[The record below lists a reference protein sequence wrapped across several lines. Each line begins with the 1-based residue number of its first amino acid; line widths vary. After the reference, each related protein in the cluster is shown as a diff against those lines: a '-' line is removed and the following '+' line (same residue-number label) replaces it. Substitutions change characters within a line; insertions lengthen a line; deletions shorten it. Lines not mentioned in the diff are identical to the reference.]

1 MPSFAAPGSS
11 FPDEETQAD
20 GYGDGS
26 LAPRTYAAAAHEG
39 NGGWGAQTTGGEG
52 AAEEGFP
59 LGRLL
64 RRRWWVLLLGLAC
77 GLGGGYLYDLSQP
90 PVYQSVAELTVSARR
105 AALPGTEGGGGEM
118 EQLTGDTLGNYLY
131 RAQTAPLVARAVRE
145 RRLDELPAFKGAG
158 SPVGRILKGLEGT
171 QVPGTRVLQFTYS
184 GGSPE
189 ETGAVLDAVVD
200 AFAAEVREESQSGVR
215 EAIRLISEA
224 RDQVLRDLEA
234 AEAAHREFER
244 NSPLVRGPDGQPLN
258 PHAADLL
265 ALDAA
270 RDELSLELSNL
281 VAEVESIRSS
291 MEAGGRRAALAQM
304 ASLKRESVG
313 ENPAVAELGFEEQHL
328 DLILELEEA
337 RETKGANHPD
347 IKRLE
352 NRLAALRRIEAERAG
367 LQTGVDG
374 AGPDGAGGPASFL
387 DLYVEARVERAR
399 VLQSQIDRLD
409 ERYEATR
416 EAAESVRDAES
427 RERELRDRRDRH
439 AALYAALVSDVDQ
452 LDLLKDADTVRVTP
466 ITPPGP
472 GRPARAPLF
481 RALGAGGA
489 LGLAVAFGLAYLL
502 EQSDR
507 RFTGPAELRAEFGLP
522 LLGHVPQ
529 IPARTLKEAKRVR
542 DGVPDPG
549 LSTVLRPKSQ
559 LAESYRAVRTGLL
572 SAARNGAKVVQV
584 TSPDRGDGKS
594 TLTANVAVTLGR
606 VGKKTVL
613 VDVDLRRPRVR
624 RMFGL
629 PQVSA
634 EDPGVG
640 TAEVIADPDKLDEA
654 LVESGQPGLWLLPC
668 AARPDHPAELLSSEA
683 YETFLEVL
691 RQKFDFVLLDSP
703 PVLAVSDPAATAR
716 LADGVMVVTR
726 LHPRTR
732 RRLGECLD
740 TLDQAGANVLGLVV
754 NAVPT
759 SGEYTRE
766 VQGGYYGGYG
776 YGAFAGRDAY
786 YSDEATAAP
795 ASAALIEAAPASASS
810 ASADAG
816 GAAEVARSR

>member
-1 MPSFAAPGSS
+1 MPSFAASGSS
-11 FPDEETQAD
+11 FPGEDPQAE
-20 GYGDGS
+20 GYGRGGDGPN
-26 LAPRTYAAAAHEG
+26 APRSHAVTGYDA
-39 NGGWGAQTTGGEG
+39 NGGWGAQSAGGD
-52 AAEEGFP
+52 AATEEGFQ

-64 RRRWWVLLLGLAC
+64 RRRWWVLLLGLAS
-77 GLGGGYLYDLSQP
+77 GLGGGYLYDLYQP

-105 AALPGTEGGGGEM
+105 TALPGSEGGGGEP
-118 EQLTGDTLGNYLY
+118 EELAGEALGNYLY
-131 RAQTAPLVARAVRE
+131 RAQTGPLVARAVRE

-158 SPVGRILKGLEGT
+158 SPVGRILKGLEGG
-171 QVPGTRVLQFTYS
+171 QVPGTRVLQLTYS

-189 ETGAVLDAVVD
+189 ETGAVLDAVV
-200 AFAAEVREESQSGVR
+200 ATFVEEVREEGQSGIR

-244 NSPLVRGPDGQPLN
+244 TSPLVRGPDGQPLN

-265 ALDAA
+265 ALDRA

-281 VAEVESIRSS
+281 TAEVESIRSS
-291 MEAGGRRAALAQM
+291 MEVGGRRAALAQM
-304 ASLKRESVG
+304 ASLKRESAG
-313 ENPAVAELGFEEQHL
+313 ENPAIAELGFEEQHL
-328 DLILELEEA
+328 DLILQLEEA
-337 RETKGANHPD
+337 RETKGENHPD

-352 NRLAALRRIEAERAG
+352 NRVAALRRIEADRAG
-367 LQTGVDG
+367 LQ
-374 AGPDGAGGPASFL
+374 AGPDGTEGPSSFL
-387 DLYVEARVERAR
+387 DLYVAARVERAR
-399 VLQSQIDRLD
+399 VLQSQIDKLD
-409 ERYEATR
+409 ERYAETR
-416 EAAESVRDAES
+416 EAAEDVRDAES
-427 RERELRDRRDRH
+427 RERELRDRRNRH
-439 AALYAALVSDVDQ
+439 ADLYAALVADVDQ

-466 ITPPGP
+466 IVPPGP
-472 GRPARAPLF
+472 GRPARAPLI
-481 RALGAGGA
+481 RALAAGGA
-489 LGLAVAFGLAYLL
+489 LGLAVAFGLSYLL

-522 LLGHVPQ
+522 LLGHVPE
-529 IPARTLKEAKRVR
+529 IPPRTLKEGKRIR
-542 DGVPDPG
+542 EGVPDAG

-572 SAARNGAKVVQV
+572 SAARNGVKVVQV

-606 VGKKTVL
+606 VGKRTVL

-629 PQVSA
+629 PQVA
-634 EDPGVG
+634 ADNPGVG

-683 YETFLEVL
+683 YETFLDVL
-691 RQKFDFVLLDSP
+691 RQKFDFILLDSP

-716 LADGVMVVTR
+716 LADGVVVVTR

-740 TLDQAGANVLGLVV
+740 TLDQAGARVLGLVV
-754 NAVPT
+754 NAVPAG
-759 SGEYTRE
+759 GEYTRE

-776 YGAFAGRDAY
+776 YGAMAGRDAY
-786 YSDEATAAP
+786 YSDEGTSAPAAP
-795 ASAALIEAAPASASS
+795 ALIAATPADGDAATARRSTRTP
-810 ASADAG
+810 DA
-816 GAAEVARSR
+816 ARSR